1 MEWKRGKRSSLNG
14 YCHLCTWRN
23 FSLQLAIIER
33 QTLKCRAALASMG
46 GRSQTLRSLWVFFVR
61 LVWSQSCN
69 FNSNWIETIFFFS
82 VSALPLSIFPC
93 ALSFPQTLLLVSL
106 CSAPHCNNLFSG
118 SFFSAPAVECS
129 RLAQPSHSL
138 SLYLCQ
144 NLALSLSLSYS
155 VSVSIFLSLSL
166 SVSFF
171 LLLFFSQRYSLYL
184 LPIRKVGKCTCT
196 AYNVLYLSIVNTIH
210 RYTDIQTD
218 KV

>member
-93 ALSFPQTLLLVSL
+93 ALSFPQTLLL

-118 SFFSAPAVECS
+118 SFCQHRQWNVAGLRNLLTLLVCICVKI
-129 RLAQPSHSL
+129 SL
-138 SLYLCQ
+138 
-144 NLALSLSLSYS
+144 
-155 VSVSIFLSLSL
+155 FLSLSL
-166 SVSFF
+166 
-171 LLLFFSQRYSLYL
+171 LFCIS
-184 LPIRKVGKCTCT
+184 
-196 AYNVLYLSIVNTIH
+196 LYLSISFSVSLSLFALVLFTEIFSLLITH
-210 RYTDIQTD
+210 PQGWQMHLHGL
-218 KV
+218 

>member
-23 FSLQLAIIER
+23 FSLQLAIIES

-69 FNSNWIETIFFFS
+69 FNFNWIETIFFFS

-118 SFFSAPAVECS
+118 SFCQHRQWNVAGLRNLLILLVCICVKI
-129 RLAQPSHSL
+129 SL
-138 SLYLCQ
+138 F
-144 NLALSLSLSYS
+144 LSLSYS

-166 SVSFF
+166 SVSLF

-210 RYTDIQTD
+210 RCTDIQTD

>member
-118 SFFSAPAVECS
+118 SFCQHRQWNVAGLRNLLILLVCICVKI
-129 RLAQPSHSL
+129 SL
-138 SLYLCQ
+138 
-144 NLALSLSLSYS
+144 
-155 VSVSIFLSLSL
+155 FLSLSL
-166 SVSFF
+166 
-171 LLLFFSQRYSLYL
+171 LFCIS
-184 LPIRKVGKCTCT
+184 
-196 AYNVLYLSIVNTIH
+196 LYLSISFSVSLSLFALVLFTEIFSLLITH
-210 RYTDIQTD
+210 PQGWQMHLHGL
-218 KV
+218 